1 MLEVL
6 PGRVRLAVDDRP
18 RRRKPD
24 ITTRTAVARPFLT
37 LIVAIV
43 ALIGAPTGA
52 TAATPPGTSPP
63 PTTPADPDAPSDP
76 EPTTDPASGTV
87 APTDDEPV
95 PATDDEP
102 VPSTTVPADSEP
114 VRDVFEGLSEEQ
126 VNRLRSTVVACGA
139 DADRVCRWILDATGN
154 ATLADLGQWFV
165 DVPLLI
171 ALVLLIAYL
180 VNRFVRT
187 GIHRYLRRLNRRS
200 IAQAVDDPSKSA
212 RSTLRMATASAILAS
227 AASVA
232 IYITAGLV
240 LLGELGVSLGP
251 LLAGAG
257 IVGIA
262 IAFGAQ
268 NVIRDVLGGLFVL
281 IEDQY
286 GVGDVIDAG
295 RAVGRVEDFT
305 LRVTKVRDLEGTLW
319 FVPNGLIEDVGNK
332 SQVWSRAILDIDVAY
347 GADHDEAG
355 EVIKG
360 AADRVWREQRP
371 NALVV
376 EEPELWGVERL
387 GDSAV
392 TIRLAVKCAPADQ
405 WAVARAIRG
414 EVKRDLDAAGI
425 EIPFPQQSLWVR
437 SLAEMGSPDSS

>member
-1 MLEVL
+1 MILI
-6 PGRVRLAVDDRP
+6 LA
-18 RRRKPD
+18 
-24 ITTRTAVARPFLT
+24 IG
-37 LIVAIV
+37 
-43 ALIGAPTGA
+43 ALIGTPTVA
-52 TAATPPGTSPP
+52 TTAPPGTTPP
-63 PTTPADPDAPSDP
+63 PTAPAETDAPS
-76 EPTTDPASGTV
+76 ETAPTTQPTSGTV
-87 APTDDEPV
+87 PATDEEPV
-95 PATDDEP
+95 PATDEEP
-102 VPSTTVPADSEP
+102 VPPTTVPGDSDP
-114 VRDVFEGLSEEQ
+114 ARDVFAGLSDEQ
-126 VNRLRSTVVACGA
+126 VDRLRSTVVACGA
-139 DADRVCRWILDATGN
+139 DADRVCRWILDTTGN
-154 ATLADLGQWFV
+154 ATLADLGQWVV

-171 ALVLLIAYL
+171 AGVLLIAYL
-180 VNRFVRT
+180 VNRFVRK

-232 IYITAGLV
+232 IYVTAGLV

-332 SQVWSRAILDIDVAY
+332 SQVWSRAVLDIDVAY

-355 EVIKG
+355 EIIKR

-392 TIRLAVKCAPADQ
+392 SIRLAVKCAPAEQ

-437 SLAEMGSPDSS
+437 SLADVGSPDSS

>member
-1 MLEVL
+1 MADE
-6 PGRVRLAVDDRP
+6 
-18 RRRKPD
+18 
-24 ITTRTAVARPFLT
+24 TE
-37 LIVAIV
+37 
-43 ALIGAPTGA
+43 
-52 TAATPPGTSPP
+52 PP
-63 PTTPADPDAPSDP
+63 
-76 EPTTDPASGTV
+76 
-87 APTDDEPV
+87 
-95 PATDDEP
+95 
-102 VPSTTVPADSEP
+102 
-114 VRDVFEGLSEEQ
+114 RDVFEGLSDEQ
-126 VNRLRSTVVACGA
+126 LDRLRSTVVACGA

-154 ATLADLGQWFV
+154 ATLADMGQWAV

-171 ALVLLIAYL
+171 AAVLLIAYL

-187 GIHRYLRRLNRRS
+187 AIHRYLRRLNRRS
-200 IAQAVDDPSKSA
+200 IVQAVDDPTKSA

-240 LLGELGVSLGP
+240 LLGELGVNLGP

-305 LRVTKVRDLEGTLW
+305 LRVTKVRDIEGTLW
-319 FVPNGLIEDVGNK
+319 FVPNGLIEDVGNQ

-355 EVIKG
+355 AVIKR

-371 NALVV
+371 NAIVV

-392 TIRLAVKCAPADQ
+392 SIRLAVKCAPADQ

-425 EIPFPQQSLWVR
+425 EIPFPQQSLWLR
-437 SLAEMGSPDSS
+437 SPVDVGSPDP

>member
-1 MLEVL
+1 MRA
-6 PGRVRLAVDDRP
+6 P
-18 RRRKPD
+18 
-24 ITTRTAVARPFLT
+24 IARPL
-37 LIVAIV
+37 LILILAIGT
-43 ALIGAPTGA
+43 LIGAPTGA

-63 PTTPADPDAPSDP
+63 PTAPADPAEPSDR
-76 EPTTDPASGTV
+76 EPTNDPASGTV
-87 APTDDEPV
+87 PPIDEEPV
-95 PATDDEP
+95 PP
-102 VPSTTVPADSEP
+102 TTVPADSDP
-114 VRDVFEGLSEEQ
+114 VRDVFEGLSDEQ

-154 ATLADLGQWFV
+154 ATLADLGQWVV

-180 VNRFVRT
+180 VNRFVRK
-187 GIHRYLRRLNRRS
+187 GIHRNLRRLNRRS

-232 IYITAGLV
+232 IYVTAGLV

-305 LRVTKVRDLEGTLW
+305 LRVTKVRDIEGTLW

-355 EVIKG
+355 EVIKD

-371 NALVV
+371 NALVL

-392 TIRLAVKCAPADQ
+392 SIRLAVKCAPADQ

-437 SLAEMGSPDSS
+437 SLAEVGSPDSS